1 MLMSVDLKILEE
13 IVEKAVKRA
22 LEEARSEDLRMIAE
36 AIKALADYVREGF
49 KQVDKRLSTL
59 ESDVGLL
66 KSDVSA
72 LKTDVSTLKSDVS
85 TLKSDVSAL
94 KSDVSTLKSDV
105 SALKASVSR
114 IDRRLSRV
122 ERTLENITISIEEE
136 ARIVVEGF
144 LREKG
149 LEISLGSIALDKR
162 YEFDIYGSHNGIV
175 IVGEAKTRAS
185 EKLIDRLVK
194 RVERARKKWPDKF
207 TGKVIIVLYCLKYI
221 GDPKKA
227 EEKGVWLIEST
238 RELVKRPSL

>member
-1 MLMSVDLKILEE
+1 MSVDLKILEE